1 MFKEIP
7 GRVNTLIERSPK
19 ELACLG
25 FKISD
30 YDISFK
36 KSQMQLS
43 VYSKEVSE
51 PPKDICE

>member
-7 GRVNTLIERSPK
+7 GRVNTVLERNPK
-19 ELACLG
+19 EFACLG

-36 KSQMQLS
+36 KS
-43 VYSKEVSE
+43 
-51 PPKDICE
+51 